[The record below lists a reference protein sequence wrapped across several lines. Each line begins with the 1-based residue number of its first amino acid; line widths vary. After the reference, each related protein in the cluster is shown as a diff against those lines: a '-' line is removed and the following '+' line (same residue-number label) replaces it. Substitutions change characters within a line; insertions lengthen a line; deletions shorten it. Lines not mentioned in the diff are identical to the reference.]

1 MHLSGVRTL
10 VVGMARS
17 GLACVEL
24 LRSQGAL
31 VRATDAKPEAG
42 APLEA
47 LGVPFAAQCPAV
59 FNDCDLIVVSP
70 GVPYDL
76 PELEAARGRGV
87 RVTGEV
93 ELAGAFLKGPVIGV
107 TGSNG
112 KTTTTA
118 LTGHIL
124 REAGIPVQVGG
135 NIGVAVSAMVAAS
148 RDDQWNVLELSSFQL
163 ETMAEF
169 RAGIGVALNVT
180 PDHLDRHKTMA
191 AYSAAKARLFET
203 QRAGDFAVLNADDAE
218 CVGYASRTAA
228 SPLWFS
234 ASRAITPGV
243 WIEDGA
249 LWFDG
254 ERVMTLSEIPLRG
267 MHNAENTMA
276 AAAAARLA
284 GASIPAIASAV
295 RSFQGVEH
303 RLEFVRNLRGVN
315 YYNDSKAT
323 NVDATMK
330 ALDAFEG
337 RLFVIL
343 GGKDKGSDYTALR
356 AVLERKA
363 RAVLLIG
370 AAAPKIREQ
379 LAAALGPRLK
389 DCETLGN
396 AVAEA
401 HREASEGD
409 TILLA
414 PACASFDQFDNF
426 EHRGRVFKELVNRL
440 ESRG

>member
-1 MHLSGVRTL
+1 MNVRGVRTL

-24 LRSQGAL
+24 LQSHGAQ
-31 VRATDAKPEAG
+31 VRATDSRPEAG
-42 APLEA
+42 APLDGT
-47 LGVPFAAQCPAV
+47 GVPFAVQTPAV
-59 FNDCDLIVVSP
+59 FNDCELIVVSP
-70 GVPYDL
+70 GVPGDL
-76 PELEAARGRGV
+76 PELQGARGRGV
-87 RVTGEV
+87 RVIGEV
-93 ELAGAFLKGPVIGV
+93 ELAGLFLKGPVIGV

-135 NIGVAVSAMVAAS
+135 NIGVAVSAMVASS

-163 ETMAEF
+163 ETIAEF
-169 RAGIGVALNVT
+169 HAAIAVALNVT

-203 QRAGDFAVLNADDAE
+203 QRAGSFAVLNADDAE
-218 CVGYASRTAA
+218 CVGYAARTVA
-228 SPLWFS
+228 SPVWFS
-234 ASRAITPGV
+234 ASRAITPGI
-243 WIEDGA
+243 WIKNGA

-254 ERVMTLSEIPLRG
+254 ECLMPLAGIPLRG

-284 GASIPAIASAV
+284 GASMPAIASAV

-303 RLEFVRNLRGVN
+303 RLEFVRKLRGVS

-343 GGKDKGSDYTALR
+343 GGKDKDSDYTALR
-356 AVLERKA
+356 ASLERKA
-363 RAVLLIG
+363 HAVLLIG

-379 LAAALGPRLK
+379 LLATLGPRLK
-389 DCETLGN
+389 DCGTLAG
-396 AVAEA
+396 AVSEA
-401 HREASEGD
+401 YREASEGD

-426 EHRGRVFKELVNRL
+426 EHRGRSFKELVNRL
-440 ESRG
+440 EARG